1 MSNSKF
7 SNRAMTNADWEKMKP
22 YFTKK
27 EFKNPER
34 MGYEFMQELL
44 AVRKRAGCAMIVSS
58 SYRDPAYNK
67 RVRGAKDS
75 AHTDWPLCNA
85 VDIRPRNSLERFA
98 IVRAAILEGFV
109 RIGIYKDGSLHLDKT
124 EDVRPGNVLW
134 TIVSNPA

>member
-7 SNRAMTNADWEKMKP
+7 SNRAMTNADWKELAP
-22 YFTKK
+22 YFKK
-27 EFKNPER
+27 SEFKNPER
-34 MGYEFMQELL
+34 MGYEFMQEIL
-44 AVRKRAGCAMIVSS
+44 AVRKLAGCPMIVSS

-67 RVRGAKDS
+67 RVGGAKDS

-85 VDIRPRNSLERFA
+85 LDIRPRNSVERFA
-98 IVRAAILEGFV
+98 IVRAAIIQGFV

-124 EDVRPGNVLW
+124 EDVRPSHVLW